1 MSKFIVSICILS
13 LVGNVK
19 KQKEWFIGE
28 SIWIVW
34 SQFKKLFLSSL
45 KKKIMKAMKFSFM
58 RSIAVWW
65 WMFYV
70 PLLFVVFNIW
80 FPTLF
85 EFETVEHVVQLIT
98 WIITFLFFMF
108 IVAVVMKDNIEI
120 NRNKEDSISLFDC
133 FIAISCFFYFDLASY
148 IEWCW

>member
-1 MSKFIVSICILS
+1 
-13 LVGNVK
+13 
-19 KQKEWFIGE
+19 
-28 SIWIVW
+28 
-34 SQFKKLFLSSL
+34 
-45 KKKIMKAMKFSFM
+45 
-58 RSIAVWW
+58 
-65 WMFYV
+65 MFYV

-133 FIAISCFFYFDLASY
+133 FIAISCFFILIWLPILSDVGRLMETLSFVR
-148 IEWCW
+148 

>member
-1 MSKFIVSICILS
+1 
-13 LVGNVK
+13 
-19 KQKEWFIGE
+19 
-28 SIWIVW
+28 
-34 SQFKKLFLSSL
+34 
-45 KKKIMKAMKFSFM
+45 
-58 RSIAVWW
+58 
-65 WMFYV
+65 MFYV

-85 EFETVEHVVQLIT
+85 EFETVEYVVQLIT

-133 FIAISCFFYFDLASY
+133 FIAISCFFDFDLASY
-148 IEWCW
+148 IE

>member
-1 MSKFIVSICILS
+1 MFGVNSKSYFYST
-13 LVGNVK
+13 
-19 KQKEWFIGE
+19 
-28 SIWIVW
+28 
-34 SQFKKLFLSSL
+34 L

-133 FIAISCFFYFDLASY
+133 FIAISCFFLFWFGFLYWVMLVDLWRFCLLLDKCLWVLVTMIKSLR
-148 IEWCW
+148 IC

>member
-1 MSKFIVSICILS
+1 
-13 LVGNVK
+13 
-19 KQKEWFIGE
+19 
-28 SIWIVW
+28 
-34 SQFKKLFLSSL
+34 
-45 KKKIMKAMKFSFM
+45 MKAMKFSFM

-133 FIAISCFFYFDLASY
+133 FIAISCFFLFWFGFLYWVMLVDLWRFCLLLDKCLWVLVTMIKSLR
-148 IEWCW
+148 IC